1 MTDKNWPAWYSSPDG
16 SETEIFHS
24 PDDVPA
30 GWTTGAEK
38 AKPKADKD
46 DAQASDPVPAA
57 SSNDGEVDAGGWPWS
72 ADLHASTKAKTK
84 DGFWRM
90 KVGVPRP
97 VAKTAAPLD
106 L

>member
-1 MTDKNWPAWYSSPDG
+1 MTDKNWPAWYNSPDG

-38 AKPKADKD
+38 AKVKKAENVDEVVEKPKK
-46 DAQASDPVPAA
+46 AA
-57 SSNDGEVDAGGWPWS
+57 
-72 ADLHASTKAKTK
+72 AK
-84 DGFWRM
+84 
-90 KVGVPRP
+90 PE
-97 VAKTAAPLD
+97 LD